1 MIKRKKKAKP
11 VINTSALPDIIFMLL
26 FFFMVVTVMR
36 KRPVKVALDLPAA
49 TQLVKL
55 KHPSIN
61 HHIYVGT
68 HKEKIG
74 NDKIAIQLNDKF
86 VSVNQIGGAVRK
98 LRLSQPETYQDQV
111 NTCLQAD
118 ENLEMKLLSDIK
130 TELRKAEQVNL
141 AYVAKKK

>member
-1 MIKRKKKAKP
+1 MP
-11 VINTSALPDIIFMLL
+11 EINTSALPDIIFMLL

-36 KRPVKVALDLPAA
+36 KRAIKVTLDLPTA

-55 KHPSIN
+55 KHPSI
-61 HHIYVGT
+61 HHHLYLGK

-74 NDKIAIQLNDKF
+74 DNKTVIQLNDKF
-86 VSVNQIGGAVRK
+86 VSLDQIGSSVRK
-98 LRLSQPETYQDQV
+98 LRLSQPEMYQDAV

-130 TELRKAEQVNL
+130 IELRKAEQVNL
-141 AYVAKKK
+141 AYVAKKKE